1 MLFQRYPDG
10 YPSAQSLAWFAKYNY
25 PKTRVSFHW
34 TSELCFVWSDAGQ
47 LVPGIIASASQV
59 IAADPVDG
67 NEITLTYDRAFN
79 FINQGPGRQPGI
91 LSITEDAT
99 IPSGMA
105 SAGIGMSGQPTFL
118 IPAPPNPT
126 FQIATRTQ
134 YRVPLSQKPSGQV
147 VDRTA

>member
-105 SAGIGMSGQPTFL
+105 SAGIWVSGQTTFL
-118 IPAPPNPT
+118 IPAPPNTT
-126 FQIATRTQ
+126 FQVGTPTPHWIASAQ
-134 YRVPLSQKPSGQV
+134 YAAGEGRDLS
-147 VDRTA
+147 A